1 MNPAGDLELLARVT
15 ASLVAVVLLALLA
28 ARLARRA
35 AGRGHGRGLR
45 VLDRI
50 ALTRESSLAV
60 VEVAGRGL
68 VLGVGPQGVRVLT
81 ELDAETVTRTYP
93 EPPADVPGPRGPSGH
108 RRGGPSGH
116 PRGGPDEVSA
126 VEVGPDGVRV
136 TRLPDGGGRRS
147 RGNGSVLDPRTWRQA
162 LEALRDYTARRG

>member
-28 ARLARRA
+28 ARLARRT

-45 VLDRI
+45 VLDRV

-68 VLGVGPQGVRVLT
+68 VLGIGPQGVRMLT
-81 ELDAETVTRTYP
+81 ELDAETVTRAYP
-93 EPPADVPGPRGPSGH
+93 EPPPDPPRPHGPSGH
-108 RRGGPSGH
+108 R
-116 PRGGPDEVSA
+116 RGGPDEVSA

-136 TRLPDGGGRRS
+136 TRMPDGAGRRTRS
-147 RGNGSVLDPRTWRQA
+147 SGSVLDPRTWRQA
-162 LEALRDYTARRG
+162 VETLRDYTARRG